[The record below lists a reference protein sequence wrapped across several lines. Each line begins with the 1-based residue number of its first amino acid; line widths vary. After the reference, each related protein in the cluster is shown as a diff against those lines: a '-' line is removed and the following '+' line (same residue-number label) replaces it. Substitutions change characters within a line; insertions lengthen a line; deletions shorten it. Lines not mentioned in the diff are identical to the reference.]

1 MAEMIPDRLPSRAS
15 AGERKVFV
23 LLQQLPDDVIVY
35 YEPVVAD
42 RYPDFIVV
50 IPTVGLLV
58 IEVKGWYPNY
68 IEGANNAEITINS
81 RGQREVC
88 KHPIRQARDYQHQLM
103 DAARR
108 HSETAELLQHEG
120 THTGRFRFPF
130 GHLAV
135 LNNCSRQQLDE
146 RGLSKVFPANKVFA
160 RDELEALSPVE
171 MMDRL
176 KDCFDPWWDFGRLTE
191 RQISIVRAVIHPEI
205 VISPPVQS
213 EVGEQPSLKVL
224 DLRQER
230 NARSIGEGHRIIYG
244 VAGSGKTVILV
255 ARARLVAEDLQ
266 KRVLLLCYNVALAE
280 YFQRL
285 FTQATNVTCLN
296 FHKWGTQ
303 RNSIRFD
310 DDDEVFGARL
320 LQRLQHGEGEANT
333 YDAVFIERLERGLM
347 YVAMTRAGE
356 MLAFTRSTLNGF
368 ASQIQQL
375 IDLSRMSN
383 ADARPAA

>member
-1 MAEMIPDRLPSRAS
+1 
-15 AGERKVFV
+15 
-23 LLQQLPDDVIVY
+23 
-35 YEPVVAD
+35 
-42 RYPDFIVV
+42 
-50 IPTVGLLV
+50 
-58 IEVKGWYPNY
+58 
-68 IEGANNAEITINS
+68 
-81 RGQREVC
+81 
-88 KHPIRQARDYQHQLM
+88 
-103 DAARR
+103 
-108 HSETAELLQHEG
+108 
-120 THTGRFRFPF
+120 
-130 GHLAV
+130 
-135 LNNCSRQQLDE
+135 
-146 RGLSKVFPANKVFA
+146 
-160 RDELEALSPVE
+160 
-171 MMDRL
+171 
-176 KDCFDPWWDFGRLTE
+176 
-191 RQISIVRAVIHPEI
+191 
-205 VISPPVQS
+205 
-213 EVGEQPSLKVL
+213 VL

-255 ARARLVAEDLQ
+255 ARARLVAEDLRR
-266 KRVLLLCYNVALAE
+266 RVLVLCYNVTLAE

-285 FTQATNVTCLN
+285 FAQATNVTCLN

-375 IDLSRMSN
+375 IDLSRM
-383 ADARPAA
+383 